1 MQQSSFIG
9 LMIGLHMGSVN
20 REDHGDRRS
29 PFHPY
34 FARSEMNQG
43 SKTSIVNKAGFTLTE
58 LMATVAI
65 VGVLSTVALPN
76 YLRSVNKA
84 RQAEVANQISQLTI
98 SIQSY
103 REEYLRNPS
112 GWGDLAEITAIPT
125 NTGVVTSGSSFSPD
139 LKSPNGGFYS
149 ISITANGDEYSI
161 TGTPVDSTQGKWD
174 INACLNT
181 DNGASALERGS
192 GQAPAE
198 KANCGGTT

>member
-1 MQQSSFIG
+1 
-9 LMIGLHMGSVN
+9 MICPHMRLLIRAEN
-20 REDHGDRRS
+20 GDWGS
-29 PFHPY
+29 PFYPF
-34 FARSEMNQG
+34 FARSDMNQG
-43 SKTSIVNKAGFTLTE
+43 IKPSIVSKAGFTLTE

-65 VGVLSTVALPN
+65 VGILSTVALPN

-98 SIQSY
+98 SIQGY

-125 NTGVVTSGSSFSPD
+125 DNGVVTSGTNFSPD
-139 LKSPNGGFYS
+139 LKSPNGGLYS

-161 TGTPVDSTQGKWD
+161 TGTPVDSTKGKWD

-192 GQAPAE
+192 GQAGAE
-198 KANCGGTT
+198 KVNCGGTT